1 MQDQPLYFLG
11 LDLGQAADYTAIT
24 ILEKPAP
31 PLRIGYD
38 PEPPPPIVYNLRHLE
53 RVALGTSYP
62 AIAAHVKT
70 LIETDPLRRRVTVIA
85 DATGVGR
92 AVVDTLR
99 AAGVKPLVAVT
110 ITAGDQVTTDAGG
123 LRVPKRDL
131 VAALVVIFQ
140 AGRLKIAKDLKQA
153 RTLRDELLNFKV
165 KIDTRTA
172 HDSYAAWREGQH
184 DDLVLSA
191 ALAAWYADKAG
202 AQRARIRA
210 Y

>member
-1 MQDQPLYFLG
+1 M
-11 LDLGQAADYTAIT
+11 
-24 ILEKPAP
+24 
-31 PLRIGYD
+31 
-38 PEPPPPIVYNLRHLE
+38 
-53 RVALGTSYP
+53 
-62 AIAAHVKT
+62 
-70 LIETDPLRRRVTVIA
+70 
-85 DATGVGR
+85 
-92 AVVDTLR
+92 
-99 AAGVKPLVAVT
+99 
-110 ITAGDQVTTDAGG
+110 
-123 LRVPKRDL
+123 PKRDL

-202 AQRARIRA
+202 AQRAYPRILREEEVSMDEQAKQEFAARYGLPVWAITQAETPDDPTERRKRLCEQHRA
-210 Y
+210 ALRRAPARR